1 MTDRRIVQ
9 LRDLLGDLPD
19 CQPSLPGTLT
29 GGGTTVLF
37 NQMFRAARLDKKLYT
52 QLFFDSYAT
61 GNSVVAVALVY
72 AVIYLGIVAGS
83 VIRFDLIRLL
93 WFMLGGLVGWLVV
106 AGGLWLAATKIFQSS
121 GVGATAVRLT
131 GFSHTPLL
139 VLIAA
144 SFVPPGVGRQLIIV
158 AALVWF
164 GASLAVAAQAM
175 FDLDVRQAL
184 LSALMAIAV
193 WWVLQLIGIGGDLA
207 QIFRF
212 F

>member
-1 MTDRRIVQ
+1 
-9 LRDLLGDLPD
+9 
-19 CQPSLPGTLT
+19 
-29 GGGTTVLF
+29 VLF

-144 SFVPPGVGRQLIIV
+144 FFVPSGVGQLIIV